1 MAHHYKCTRCQAI
14 GYDFD
19 LHKCAGLRSLDEMPI
34 EILERVAKNEITEVE
49 AWKIVEHNHTTTEGK
64 TL

>member
-49 AWKIVEHNHTTTEGK
+49 AWEIVEHN
-64 TL
+64 